1 MSESTITDSDPQA
14 IAPKEDTSGSRSSV
28 TRDLPKWLI
37 NTLRVGLLIVVL
49 GTLEIAVNTGLVSGL
64 VLPSASAVGERLFN
78 DIVSILSGGSMRR
91 HFLTTAAQI
100 YMAFG
105 IVMVGGVLF
114 GVLIHE
120 SKLVNQVIYPYVVT
134 FAAMPR
140 VAIAPL
146 VLIWF
151 GFGMTSKVVIGVMI
165 ALFPTLV
172 ATIAGLNATDNA
184 KLQLMRSLGATQLET
199 FVKVRFREALPY
211 IFAGLQTSVV
221 TVGIGVVVGEF
232 AGGRQGLGVLIT
244 VYQDSLDVAGS
255 LSAIILLSFIG
266 LLNYGVMQYAR
277 KRIVFWVGEKKPS

>member
-1 MSESTITDSDPQA
+1 MSESTITDADPQA
-14 IAPKEDTSGSRSSV
+14 IAPKEDTSGTRRSS
-28 TRDLPKWLI
+28 TRDMPKWLVYV
-37 NTLRVGLLIVVL
+37 LRASVLVGGLGFLQWAVTTGVISGMLLP
-49 GTLEIAVNTGLVSGL
+49 TATGI
-64 VLPSASAVGERLFN
+64 GERLFS
-78 DIVSILSGGSMRR
+78 DLQSIFTGGGMRA
-91 HFLTTAAQI
+91 HFLTTAGEI
-100 YMAFG
+100 YIAFG

-120 SKLVNQVIYPYVVT
+120 SKIVNQVIYPYVVT

-151 GFGMTSKVVIGVMI
+151 GFGMTSKVIIGIMI
-165 ALFPTLV
+165 AIFPTLV
-172 ATIAGLNATDNA
+172 ATIAGLNATDDA
-184 KLQLMRSLGATQLET
+184 KLRLMRSLGATQFET
-199 FVKVRFREALPY
+199 FMKVRFKEALPY

-255 LSAIILLSFIG
+255 ISAIILLSIIG
-266 LLNYGVMQYAR
+266 LFNYAVMQYAR
-277 KRIVFWVGEKKPS
+277 KRIVFWVGERRA